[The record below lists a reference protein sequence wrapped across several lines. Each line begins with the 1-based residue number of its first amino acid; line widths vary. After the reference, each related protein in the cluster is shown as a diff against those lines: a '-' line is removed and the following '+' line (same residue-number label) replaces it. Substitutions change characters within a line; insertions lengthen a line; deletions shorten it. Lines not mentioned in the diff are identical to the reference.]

1 MTFELRGG
9 EYALPVQRV
18 REVLEYV
25 PATRV
30 PSTARSLHGVIDLRG
45 RVVPVVDLAVR
56 LGLGDGAITR
66 WSCIVVVDANARSE
80 ADAGATS
87 TWAGVL
93 VDAIGRLVEPEEVV
107 EPREREDAAGG
118 WWMVERRSGPPLR
131 LLDLDAA
138 LSDETATAPGAPLAP
153 GAPSYNRARIGRPQA
168 LGSDPSPEER

>member
-1 MTFELRGG
+1 MSGALALATRDGLLTFELRGG

-56 LGLGDGAITR
+56 LGLADGAITR
-66 WSCIVVVDANARSE
+66 WSCIVVVDANARTETDSH
-80 ADAGATS
+80 ATS
-87 TWAGVL
+87 TWAGIL
-93 VDAIGRLVEPEEVV
+93 VDAIGRLVEPEEVAG
-107 EPREREDAAGG
+107 PAEREDATGC
-118 WWMVERRSGPPLR
+118 WRLVERRSGPPLR

-138 LSDETATAPGAPLAP
+138 LRDDTGSAPGPPFAQDA
-153 GAPSYNRARIGRPQA
+153 ASYNRARSG
-168 LGSDPSPEER
+168 